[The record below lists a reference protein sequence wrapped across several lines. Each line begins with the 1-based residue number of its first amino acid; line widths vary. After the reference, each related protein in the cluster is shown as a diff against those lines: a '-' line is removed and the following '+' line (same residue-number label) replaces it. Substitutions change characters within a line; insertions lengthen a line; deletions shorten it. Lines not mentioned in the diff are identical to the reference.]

1 MKKYESE
8 AYCLLCFLCRGLAKK
23 KKKRGRGR
31 NEEPFREAFGRLG
44 DLRALLPDCPI
55 VALTASLRVANKKL
69 LQKVLNI
76 NDTFV
81 VNVSP
86 NKDNIKMLSVNVK
99 GMEEAL
105 SKLDWIV
112 ESVKAR
118 GTQSRKTII
127 FCNVMTDIA
136 HVLSYLLLK
145 LGESAYVT
153 ENNQKVWL
161 IGVYHSKSWPTC
173 KEHIESE
180 FSVSGGCSV
189 RVILAT
195 TALGMGVNYPDVT
208 NIVHFLSPSRT
219 LEGNIQQ
226 LGRAGRNGKQAYDIT
241 IYANRN
247 LSECESDIRDIFK
260 KKQCLRK
267 GLLHHF
273 DEAVT
278 CLIPKHFCCSVCA
291 SECDC
296 SANCPEVTP
305 MSVNSEPTEAAETI
319 NTKTR
324 SVTQLDKDEMR
335 AALIAEQEKLSCLEG
350 GLSLFGMESSHGFSD
365 SLIKEIVKI
374 YILCLH

>member
-8 AYCLLCFLCRGLAKK
+8 AYCLLCFLCRGLAK

-55 VALTASLRVANKKL
+55 VALTASLRVANRKL

-118 GTQSRKTII
+118 GTQSPKTII
-127 FCNVMTDIA
+127 FCNVVTDIA

-180 FSVSGGCSV
+180 FSVSGGGSV
-189 RVILAT
+189 RVILAR

-208 NIVHFLSPSRT
+208 NIVHFLSPSRI
-219 LEGNIQQ
+219 LEGHIQQ

-241 IYANRN
+241 IYANRKPFRVR
-247 LSECESDIRDIFK
+247 SDIRDIFK

-296 SANCPEVTP
+296 SANCPEITKNDLILNSTP
-305 MSVNSEPTEAAETI
+305 EN
-319 NTKTR
+319 R
-324 SVTQLDKDEMR
+324 L
-335 AALIAEQEKLSCLEG
+335 
-350 GLSLFGMESSHGFSD
+350 
-365 SLIKEIVKI
+365 
-374 YILCLH
+374 